1 MSNELDII
9 REAEREQK
17 IVSMWASGKT
27 IPEIV
32 NTIGLKKRQV
42 EDVLSVYKQYA
53 MQDKVLREMSRET
66 VLRTR
71 QHYDDIINKL
81 YDAVSVANDSGD
93 YKAEMTGLKMVADIE
108 KQRVDFMQKA
118 GMLADN
124 EIGDQLIE
132 SERKQQ
138 VIIDILRDISKEYPK
153 IGLEIQTRL
162 REVTGVLE
170 GVHSER
176 VDR

>member
-1 MSNELDII
+1 MSSELEII

-17 IVSMWASGKT
+17 VVSMWASGKT

-32 NTIGLKKRQV
+32 NTTGLKKRQV
-42 EDVLSVYKQYA
+42 EDVLAVYKQYA
-53 MQDKVLREMSRET
+53 MQDKILREMSRET

-162 REVTGVLE
+162 KEVTGVLE
-170 GVHSER
+170 GVPSER
-176 VDR
+176 ADR